1 METFNHLTVTAS
13 RKTVYVPEE
22 RLKRAFGFRI
32 RTVYPGGLYASC
44 TFSIPLFAD
53 EQLMIRGGDYLMVKN
68 GNTLVFDG
76 YIVNITPAP
85 FGQIGNTEIEV
96 SGAWDYILRQQG
108 INKRW
113 RDNRLD
119 DKVWTFSANLTG
131 DGDSQCT
138 VDRQNRLRFTPKG
151 VAWASGD
158 YAAVRYTQP
167 YGQTTKRLTYSYAFS
182 ELASQSPKTV
192 LHYDSAGPTYTEL
205 PNLCDGDLTTTHA
218 RTITTGDYLY
228 VDMLEETSR
237 NALYVHMGTTP
248 NANASTMT
256 AEYPSVDTS
265 GNVTWNALT
274 ITDGTISAGKT
285 LAVDGSITFT
295 RPADLAKVAVDGKS
309 HAWIRLIFS
318 ANLTG
323 GMTIREIYIQETQA
337 WEISVWRS
345 TGGSFTQMTN
355 ASGETYGTGTTT
367 VITATGTG
375 SIDVTLATPSRYVEL
390 RLYSLAAQTAIE
402 NGTIYGEFNTLR
414 VYSETGSINLYEIA
428 NDIRA
433 YTGMSADT
441 TWLNASTMTYDLAP
455 AFLTN
460 GYEYYADILARAANF
475 GDTSGN
481 QVAYGLKPSRFTS
494 DGNPALFLEARADPL
509 TATTFDYQVTTKS
522 AQVPALRYDS
532 GSIRNWI
539 VVQYTDE
546 TGASLTLD
554 PDEQA
559 TLTDATSTT
568 AYGEKMLIVNAG
580 NTDAAGA
587 LEYGKRMLARYKDP
601 IISVTGP
608 IVIQDYLLNSSGVAI
623 PASELI
629 AGKMLKI
636 MDIPNVQGV
645 IAQTEYDDTNK
656 TASLSLGA
664 PDDYTTFL
672 ARLANQM
679 QLSKIG

>member
-1 METFNHLTVTAS
+1 METFNHLTVIAT
-13 RKTVYVPEE
+13 RKTVYIPEE
-22 RLKRAFGFRI
+22 RLKRAFNFRI

-44 TFSIPLFAD
+44 TFSIPLFAN

-85 FGQIGNTEIEV
+85 FGQVGNTEIEL

-113 RDNRLD
+113 RDNRLE
-119 DKVWTFSANLTG
+119 DKVWTFSTNLTG

-138 VDRQNRLRFTPKG
+138 IDRQNRLRFTPKG

-167 YGQTTKRLTYSYAFS
+167 YGQTTKRITYSY
-182 ELASQSPKTV
+182 
-192 LHYDSAGPTYTEL
+192 
-205 PNLCDGDLTTTHA
+205 DL
-218 RTITTGDYLY
+218 
-228 VDMLEETSR
+228 
-237 NALYVHMGTTP
+237 
-248 NANASTMT
+248 
-256 AEYPSVDTS
+256 
-265 GNVTWNALT
+265 
-274 ITDGTISAGKT
+274 
-285 LAVDGSITFT
+285 
-295 RPADLAKVAVDGKS
+295 
-309 HAWIRLIFS
+309 
-318 ANLTG
+318 
-323 GMTIREIYIQETQA
+323 QEGAQA

-345 TGGSFTQMTN
+345 TDGSSFTQMTN
-355 ASGETYGTGTTT
+355 ASGETYGTGSTT
-367 VITATGTG
+367 VIAATGTG
-375 SIDVTLATPSRYVEL
+375 SIDVTLATPSRYLEL
-390 RLYSLAAQTAIE
+390 RFYARGAQTAVE
-402 NGTIYGEFNTLR
+402 DGTYYGEYNTVR
-414 VYSETGSINLYEIA
+414 VYSETGNINLYEIA
-428 NDIRA
+428 NDIRG

-494 DGNPALFLEARADPL
+494 DGSPALFLEARADPL
-509 TATTFDYQVTTKS
+509 TATTFDYQVTTHS

-539 VVQYTDE
+539 VVTYTDE

-559 TLTDATSTT
+559 TLTDSTSST

-587 LEYGKRMLARYKDP
+587 LEYGERMLARYKDP

-645 IAQTEYDDTNK
+645 IAQTEYDDTKK